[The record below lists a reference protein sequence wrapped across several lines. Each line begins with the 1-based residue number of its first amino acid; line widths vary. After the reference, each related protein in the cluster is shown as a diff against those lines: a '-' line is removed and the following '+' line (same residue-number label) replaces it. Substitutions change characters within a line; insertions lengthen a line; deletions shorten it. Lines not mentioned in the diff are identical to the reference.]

1 MFHTFFYEPVY
12 NLIVVILTL
21 VPLHDIGAAI
31 VIVTLIVKV
40 ILLPLN
46 LSALRTQYMMKKIE
60 PEMKKIKELQKK
72 DPQAAGKQM
81 VELYKRDKIN
91 PFSSLFAMLLQI
103 PVFFALYFVFSKGLF
118 SDPNSLYSFVVF
130 PETLHTHAFGLF
142 DVTQKNIFIAIF
154 AGISSYFLAKRQ
166 TQGMVETKKEIAE
179 ESFQD
184 HFMKSMRLQMLY
196 MLPLIISFSA
206 AFLPSALGLYWLVSN
221 LVSIWLDVY
230 MKKKLA
236 HLKPAH

>member
-1 MFHTFFYEPVY
+1 
-12 NLIVVILTL
+12 
-21 VPLHDIGAAI
+21 
-31 VIVTLIVKV
+31 
-40 ILLPLN
+40 
-46 LSALRTQYMMKKIE
+46 
-60 PEMKKIKELQKK
+60 
-72 DPQAAGKQM
+72 
-81 VELYKRDKIN
+81 
-91 PFSSLFAMLLQI
+91 
-103 PVFFALYFVFSKGLF
+103 
-118 SDPNSLYSFVVF
+118 
-130 PETLHTHAFGLF
+130 
-142 DVTQKNIFIAIF
+142 VTQKNIVIAVF